1 MRLLIDMNMSPD
13 LCSKFQAVGRE
24 AQHWAALGAPNA
36 PDTTI
41 MAYAKSHGLVV
52 LTHDLDFG
60 AILAATH
67 AEGPS
72 VVQIRTEDVMS
83 DRFVSLVSIAL
94 TRFESELTEGALV
107 IVDEGRSRVRIL
119 PIG

>member
-24 AQHWAALGAPNA
+24 ALHWSALGAPNA
-36 PDTTI
+36 PDPTI
-41 MAYAKSHGLVV
+41 MAYAKRHGLVV

-60 AILAATH
+60 AILAATR

-83 DRFVSLVSIAL
+83 DRFVSVVSIAL
-94 TRFESELTEGALV
+94 TRFESELTAGALV